1 MLNNAGITVTQ
12 QTSDQNITA
21 ATNVAAV
28 AVTDS
33 SDLKTKI
40 TSQERNQTLIANSIE
55 SKYYPTDLTVAEE
68 SQLADLFELCKSE
81 NGYLK
86 LSQATR
92 GYYAVTQTE
101 RKKIRFYARCFQPDF
116 YVTDDND
123 CAETVSPGNYHG
135 VITAAA
141 QSKYPYVNR
150 GCTSYG
156 ATHASWY
163 YWEADFISNT

>member
-21 ATNVAAV
+21 ATSVAAV

-40 TSQERNQTLIANSIE
+40 ASQERNQTLIANGIE
-55 SKYYPTDLTVAEE
+55 SKYYPTDLTTAEE

-92 GYYAVTQTE
+92 GYYAVTQPEKENSFLRPVFST
-101 RKKIRFYARCFQPDF
+101 
-116 YVTDDND
+116 
-123 CAETVSPGNYHG
+123 
-135 VITAAA
+135 
-141 QSKYPYVNR
+141 
-150 GCTSYG
+150 
-156 ATHASWY
+156 
-163 YWEADFISNT
+163 